1 MNKNTSF
8 LSQIIE
14 LELLTQR
21 FIAWPM
27 VPVIHKFNIY
37 NSFVCHLLVIVLT
50 QLWFF
55 LDVFKFDPDYE
66 ANEEKYKSL
75 VNIDSDEES
84 DEEGSSGSGDSDD
97 GEILNTPLIL
107 FEKYGFQEGFC

>member
-1 MNKNTSF
+1 MNKDTSF

-107 FEKYGFQEGFC
+107 FEKYGFLAGFC

>member
-1 MNKNTSF
+1 M
-8 LSQIIE
+8 LI
-14 LELLTQR
+14 
-21 FIAWPM
+21 
-27 VPVIHKFNIY
+27 
-37 NSFVCHLLVIVLT
+37 IVLM

-75 VNIDSDEES
+75 VNVDSDEES

-97 GEILNTPLIL
+97 GEILTVIL
-107 FEKYGFQEGFC
+107 H